1 MLVTVL
7 IWNIY
12 ENKLIRNKSEQTT
25 AHMPNST
32 CCQF

>member
-12 ENKLIRNKSEQTT
+12 ENKLIRNRSEQTT
-25 AHMPNST
+25 GQIQLAAN
-32 CCQF
+32 CNK